1 MKKRLLMRVKEE
13 SEKAGLKLN
22 LKKKIAKITPFCP
35 ITSWQIKGGK
45 VEAVTFS
52 ILGVQNHHRQW
63 LQPWNYK
70 MLAPWK
76 GRMTNV
82 GSVLKNQRCH
92 SADKSQYRQ
101 SYGFSSSHV
110 RMSELDHKEDWMPRN
125 WCFQIVVLEKTI
137 ESSLKCKD
145 IKLINPKGNQ
155 SWIFIGSWSWSSN
168 TLATWCKEPTHYK
181 RPWCWDRL
189 KAKEAGGERGWNG

>member
-1 MKKRLLMRVKEE
+1 MVDRWETVADFIFLG
-13 SEKAGLKLN
+13 S
-22 LKKKIAKITPFCP
+22 KITAAMKLKDACFWKKSYDKPR
-35 ITSWQIKGGK
+35 QYIKK
-45 VEAVTFS
+45 QMHYFA
-52 ILGVQNHHRQW
+52 N
-63 LQPWNYK
+63 
-70 MLAPWK
+70 K
-76 GRMTNV
+76 G
-82 GSVLKNQRCH
+82 QH
-92 SADKSQYRQ
+92 SQ

-110 RMSELDHKEDWMPRN
+110 RMSELDHKEGWMPKN

-145 IKLINPKGNQ
+145 IKLINPKGNR

-189 KAKEAGGERGWNG
+189 KAKEAGSERGWNG